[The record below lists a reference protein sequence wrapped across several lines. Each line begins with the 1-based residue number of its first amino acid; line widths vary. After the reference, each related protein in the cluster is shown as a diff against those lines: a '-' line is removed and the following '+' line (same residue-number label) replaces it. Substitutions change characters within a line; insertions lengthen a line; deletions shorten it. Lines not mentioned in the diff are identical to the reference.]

1 MISTVSSWGQSH
13 QPLHMAAIRAW
24 AQECPVSTSVLHPL
38 ACMATGC
45 TSGVSHHAAGPVA
58 PVWCW
63 HLLEGELQMQR
74 CSGHCWYTQH
84 QLQGLITAQQ
94 LLQLSAF
101 SRGLMEMVA
110 FRLLWSLCVPQFPLC
125 TCASVAPIAHDGSGA
140 TVVMLSS
147 SSLLVTVMHSSSIF
161 FLFSDE
167 YGLGREAFRCDTH
180 HLQS

>member
-1 MISTVSSWGQSH
+1 MGTEPSTPAHGCHQSLGTGVPRVHFSAASSGLHGHRLHIWGV
-13 QPLHMAAIRAW
+13 PD
-24 AQECPVSTSVLHPL
+24 
-38 ACMATGC
+38 
-45 TSGVSHHAAGPVA
+45 HAAGPVA
-58 PVWCW
+58 PIWCW